1 MPAYIALPLSIFTY
15 RFIKLMADAK
25 HGRRAKGDEKLTS
38 PVSREEVIPEKEA
51 TNLETLDAGMDESQV
66 NAPREEYD
74 MSAEVAQAPTEYHSA
89 LPQLEDLSEAQGKW
103 SKALKPVG
111 DIDLRVLM
119 AALTTQ
125 LDDEDV
131 EWNPDALLVQ
141 LNSELLDDQEKQ
153 EEATAKQEAADA
165 ADAAAESPQSRKRT
179 IDTSAAS
186 PLAQSSSATDAKLS
200 ENTAKAGRRRAV

>member
-1 MPAYIALPLSIFTY
+1 
-15 RFIKLMADAK
+15 MADAK

-38 PVSREEVIPEKEA
+38 PTNRNEAIPEKEA
-51 TNLETLDAGMDESQV
+51 TNMETLEAGMDESQV
-66 NAPREEYD
+66 NAPREDYD

-89 LPQLEDLSEAQGKW
+89 LPQLDDLSEAQGKW
-103 SKALKPVG
+103 AKALKPVG

-125 LDDEDV
+125 LDDDDV

-165 ADAAAESPQSRKRT
+165 AESASETPTQSRKSRST
-179 IDTSAAS
+179 TNDTSASS
-186 PLAQSSSATDAKLS
+186 PLAPSASDSKSESKPS
-200 ENTAKAGRRRAV
+200 ENTAKAGRRRAA